1 MGTTA
6 EKLSY
11 LNETK
16 QAIKTAIQNKDVA
29 VSDSDTFRSYA
40 DKITAID
47 TRPRLTGTA
56 TAEQVLS
63 GKTFYS
69 QSYSIQTGTMTTL
82 SNLTYNNIQTD
93 FPTFTIPKGYH
104 NGTTKVTLDGN
115 YVCLPRVEWLQEN
128 LGDYTLS
135 QLGWAGLRYVIP
147 FLSRSAMYS
156 AWKGQTIEIIVSGQS
171 CTARLV
177 SSKYNGK
184 DGLVFY
190 VTGMSTQYALFSS
203 GNTTSGGWGS
213 STSFRSTLNDTIYN
227 SLPNAVKVLL
237 QTNDVPYGIG
247 GGGKVT
253 TINTSQDKLF
263 VPSLKELK
271 GNSNYLY
278 NGSLN
283 TDWQP
288 AEGTQ
293 FEWFAEDVNRIKPS
307 SRTMTRSVPQSNRY
321 CFIEANSTDANV
333 IWLTTAETVA
343 FCFVI

>member
-16 QAIKTAIQNKDVA
+16 QAIKTAIQDKGVA
-29 VSDSDTFRSYA
+29 VADGDTFRSYA

-47 TRPRLTGTA
+47 TKPILKGTA

-69 QSYSIQTGTMTTL
+69 QSYSIQTGTMKTL
-82 SNLTYNNIQTD
+82 SNQTYKSIQTNS
-93 FPTFTIPKGYH
+93 PTFTIPTGYH
-104 NGTTKVTLDGN
+104 NGTTKVTLNGD
-115 YVCLPRVEWLQEN
+115 YVCLPYVEWLQEN
-128 LGDYTLS
+128 LSDYTLS
-135 QLGWAGLRYVIP
+135 QIGWNGLRYVIP

-156 AWKGQTIEIIVSGQS
+156 AWKGQTLPIIGSGQS

-213 STSFRSTLNDTIYN
+213 STLFRNTLN
-227 SLPNAVKVLL
+227 
-237 QTNDVPYGIG
+237 
-247 GGGKVT
+247 
-253 TINTSQDKLF
+253 
-263 VPSLKELK
+263 
-271 GNSNYLY
+271 GN
-278 NGSLN
+278 
-283 TDWQP
+283 
-288 AEGTQ
+288 
-293 FEWFAEDVNRIKPS
+293 I
-307 SRTMTRSVPQSNRY
+307 
-321 CFIEANSTDANV
+321 
-333 IWLTTAETVA
+333 
-343 FCFVI
+343 